1 MTIAFDS
8 KLMRYLKEQ
17 NSVYFGKIQELRD
30 VIEGWLS
37 YIPQT
42 FPHYTR
48 HTIQHSD
55 EIVLQLSNLLFK
67 DDSPDKPVVAL
78 SPTETYILIA
88 SAYLHDA
95 GMVASD
101 KEKATILLSDE
112 WKSWSSGDGSG
123 TKRWNEIQ
131 EFRQKPVEKETIA
144 LHNFTADIQTRFLI
158 AEFLRRTHHQR
169 STSVITQHQATLGR
183 FAFDDP
189 MMLCTIADV
198 CLAHGLKQYEL
209 DDSER
214 FPERRDIRGD
224 KVNVRFM
231 AILLRIGDLLDLS
244 YDRACP
250 LLLNAACP
258 LPPESLAQWSKYQR
272 ITHRM
277 TAPDRIEIT
286 ADCETQEEHRF
297 LLDWCQWLVDE
308 LREARNLMARATRHN
323 DWIPPTA
330 EIDSATSSIVIRP
343 SKSAHYIPSKWVF
356 ELDNDAIF
364 NLLIK
369 KTYADQFAFVREL
382 IQNALDATRCQMYA
396 DIIMD
401 GKEPPEYPTQV
412 DKQCLNR
419 YPVKINLTIKEVMNH
434 LSGETESRQVLTIND
449 CGIGMDREI
458 IQRYFLQVGRSYYT
472 TDEFQRAFRFIP
484 TSRFGI
490 GFLSVFAASDHV
502 VVETFKPK
510 SPHNDGP
517 IRLTLTGPRNY
528 LLTDCGTR
536 RSSGTSIEVLLRE
549 QLEIGKLTD
558 VISKWCRRVEFPIV
572 VDDLGTQTTIEA
584 ERPDQFTYEVLD
596 VTEKNA
602 KFVVRSFSVNR
613 AGIEGELYVF
623 THINKL
629 GESWAKSGWAT
640 YKYPSM
646 HPMASAPKIPN
657 SLVCLHG
664 IALGRDGQRYSSG
677 SMISRIDYRRQID
690 NPNLSREAIFLNH
703 RTSYLQNDTG
713 IQSRWEEILHE
724 HLMTTQW
731 ASSNDAW
738 KYKQKLVEE
747 FPIDSFWSSVDGMI
761 PIHMKSEQKFV
772 SLAFVQDMPILGT
785 TMSIYNM
792 LPEYEY
798 YYLGRKKVDETL
810 PVWDSNVPFI
820 STINLPYISDEHRRA
835 IFKNRKASNVRW
847 LSNNHLAIDWIQSD
861 STALFNDDSSKPIML
876 ADISESDVIGFTIFK
891 TIGNTYETALINS
904 NNQFI
909 QWLIAVKNACSNGEC
924 GLRLEQYKSL
934 ISLFTDTLHYY
945 SLNMKPLAAY
955 IENWRLLSG
964 LEPDLYPPV
973 MEITKDMFV
982 PSKFRTALNKIS
994 MVKIKTDKMKSKI
1007 LKKKKKK

>member
-1 MTIAFDS
+1 MTIAFKS
-8 KLMRYLKEQ
+8 SLMNYLKKQ

-67 DDSPDKPVVAL
+67 DDSPKNPIVAL

-95 GMVASD
+95 GMVVSD

-131 EFRQKPVEKETIA
+131 EFRQKPAEDIA
-144 LHNFTADIQTRFLI
+144 LRDFVADIQTRFLI

-169 STSVITQHQATLGR
+169 SASIITQHQATLGR

-189 MMLCTIADV
+189 VLRRTIADV
-198 CLAHGLKQYEL
+198 CLAHGLRQHEL
-209 DDSER
+209 DDNER

-231 AILLRIGDLLDLS
+231 AILLRIGDLLDIS

-258 LPPESLAQWSKYQR
+258 LPPESLAHWSQYQR
-272 ITHRM
+272 VTHRM

-308 LREARNLMARATRHN
+308 LREARNRMARATRHN

-330 EIDSATSSIVIRP
+330 EIESAISSIVIRP
-343 SKSAHYIPSKWVF
+343 SPSASYIPSKWFF
-356 ELDNDAIF
+356 ELDNDAVF
-364 NLLIK
+364 RLLIEK
-369 KTYADQFAFVREL
+369 PYADPFVFIREL

-396 DIIMD
+396 DIMMD

-412 DKQCLNR
+412 DKQYLDR
-419 YPVKINLTIKEVMNH
+419 YPVKISLATREVMNH
-434 LSGETESRQVLTIND
+434 LSGETETRQVLIIND

-484 TSRFGI
+484 TSRFGV

-502 VVETFKPK
+502 VVETFKPM
-510 SPHNDGP
+510 SPNNDGP

-528 LLTDCGTR
+528 LLTDCGAR
-536 RSSGTSIEVLLRE
+536 RSNGTSIEVLLRE
-549 QLEIGKLTD
+549 PLEPGKLTNF
-558 VISKWCRRVEFPIV
+558 VSEWCRRVEFPIV
-572 VDDLGTQTTIEA
+572 LDDLGIQTTIEA
-584 ERPDQFTYEVLD
+584 ERPDQFTYEAPD
-596 VTEKNA
+596 ITEDNA
-602 KFVVRSFSVNR
+602 KFVVRSFPVNR
-613 AGIEGELYVF
+613 SGIEGELYVF
-623 THINKL
+623 AHINNL
-629 GESWAKSGWAT
+629 GESWVKKYWAT
-640 YKYPSM
+640 HQYPTM
-646 HPMASAPKIPN
+646 NPAASPPEIPN
-657 SLVCLHG
+657 SLACLHG
-664 IALGRDGQRYSSG
+664 ISLSRYAHGGSLE
-677 SMISRIDYRRQID
+677 SMISRIDFRRQID
-690 NPNLSREAIFLNH
+690 NPNLSRETIFQPH
-703 RTSYLQNDTG
+703 RNSRSQIDPE

-724 HLMTTQW
+724 HLATTQW
-731 ASSNDAW
+731 ARSENAW

-747 FPIDSFWSSVDGMI
+747 FPIFSFWASVDEMI
-761 PIHMKSEQKFV
+761 PIHMEGEQRFA
-772 SLAFVQDMPILGT
+772 SLSFIKDVPILGT
-785 TMSIYNM
+785 TIAIRSI
-792 LPEYEY
+792 L
-798 YYLGRKKVDETL
+798 
-810 PVWDSNVPFI
+810 F
-820 STINLPYISDEHRRA
+820 EHTY
-835 IFKNRKASNVRW
+835 K
-847 LSNNHLAIDWIQSD
+847 
-861 STALFNDDSSKPIML
+861 DDAGM
-876 ADISESDVIGFTIFK
+876 G
-891 TIGNTYETALINS
+891 
-904 NNQFI
+904 Q
-909 QWLIAVKNACSNGEC
+909 
-924 GLRLEQYKSL
+924 
-934 ISLFTDTLHYY
+934 
-945 SLNMKPLAAY
+945 
-955 IENWRLLSG
+955 
-964 LEPDLYPPV
+964 
-973 MEITKDMFV
+973 
-982 PSKFRTALNKIS
+982 
-994 MVKIKTDKMKSKI
+994 
-1007 LKKKKKK
+1007 

>member
-1 MTIAFDS
+1 MTIAFES
-8 KLMRYLKEQ
+8 PLVNYLKEQ

-30 VIEGWLS
+30 AIEGWLS

-67 DDSPDKPVVAL
+67 DDSPDKPIVAL
-78 SPTETYILIA
+78 SPAETYILIA

-95 GMVASD
+95 GMVVSD

-123 TKRWNEIQ
+123 AKRWNEIQ
-131 EFRQKPVEKETIA
+131 EFRQKPGENIA
-144 LHNFTADIQTRFLI
+144 LHDFVADIQTRFLI

-169 STSVITQHQATLGR
+169 SASFITQHQATLGR

-189 MMLCTIADV
+189 MMLRTIADV
-198 CLAHGLKQYEL
+198 CLAHGLRQYEL
-209 DDSER
+209 DDNER

-231 AILLRIGDLLDLS
+231 SILLRIGDLLDLS
-244 YDRACP
+244 CDRACP

-258 LPPESLAQWSKYQR
+258 LPPESFAHWSKYQR
-272 ITHRM
+272 VTHRM

-308 LREARNLMARATRHN
+308 LREARNRMARATRHN

-330 EIDSATSSIVIRP
+330 EIDSATSSIIIRP
-343 SKSAHYIPSKWVF
+343 SESAHYIPSKWVF

-369 KTYADQFAFVREL
+369 KTYADQLTFIREL

-419 YPVKINLTIKEVMNH
+419 YPLKINLTTREVMNH
-434 LSGETESRQVLTIND
+434 LSGETETRQVLIIND

-484 TSRFGI
+484 TSRFGV

-510 SPHNDGP
+510 SLHNDGP

-528 LLTDCGTR
+528 LLTDCGDR
-536 RSSGTSIEVLLRE
+536 RLSGTCIEVLLRDS
-549 QLEIGKLTD
+549 LEIGKLTD
-558 VISKWCRRVEFPIV
+558 VVSKWCRRVEFPII

-584 ERPDQFTYEVLD
+584 ERPDQFIYEAPD
-596 VTEKNA
+596 VTEENA
-602 KFVVRSFSVNR
+602 RLVVRSFPVNR
-613 AGIEGELYVF
+613 SGIEGELYVF
-623 THINKL
+623 AHINNL
-629 GESWAKSGWAT
+629 GESWAKKSWAI
-640 YKYPSM
+640 YQYPNM
-646 HPMASAPKIPN
+646 HPAAAEPEIPN

-664 IALGRDGQRYSSG
+664 IALSRDIERYMPR

-690 NPNLSREAIFLNH
+690 NPNLSREAMFPYH
-703 RTSYLQNDTG
+703 RTLNPQIDAD
-713 IQSRWEEILHE
+713 IQSRWEEILQG
-724 HLMTTQW
+724 HLVTTQW
-731 ASSNDAW
+731 ARSKDAW

-747 FPIDSFWSSVDGMI
+747 FPIYSYWASVDGMI
-761 PIHMKSEQKFV
+761 PIHMEGEQKFV
-772 SLAFVQDMPILGT
+772 SLAFVKDMPTLGT
-785 TMSIYNM
+785 MASLQSF
-792 LPEYEY
+792 LPEW
-798 YYLGRKKVDETL
+798 YYLGHKTVDEAL
-810 PVWDSNVPFI
+810 SAWDSNIPFI
-820 STINLPYISDEHRRA
+820 TGSDLKYFSDEHRKE
-835 IFKNRKASNVRW
+835 IFINRKISNVRW
-847 LSNNHLAIDWIQSD
+847 LSENHLAIDWIHSD
-861 STALFNDDSSKPIML
+861 DAESFTDDSSRPIML
-876 ADISESDVIGFTIFK
+876 AEISESDVIGFAIHK
-891 TIGNTYETALINS
+891 TTGSTYEAILINS
-904 NNQFI
+904 NNKFI
-909 QWLIAVKNACSNGEC
+909 QWLIAIKQACSNGKC
-924 GLRLEQYKSL
+924 GLLFEQFERLMSL
-934 ISLFTDTLHYY
+934 LDD
-945 SLNMKPLAAY
+945 PLRYRMSY
-955 IENWRLLSG
+955 IERLVSYVEGWRLLPD
-964 LEPDLYPPV
+964 LEPDLYPPI
-973 MEITKDMFV
+973 MKITRDMFL
-982 PSKFRTALNKIS
+982 PARLRATLNKVPI
-994 MVKIKTDKMKSKI
+994 VKLKKRKIKSKI
-1007 LKKKKKK
+1007 LKKKKKRG